1 MGAHIAGSAGN
12 KFYHKTNKNQKLTRI
27 TALDAA
33 TFPFAPSLVHHV
45 QANNAHFV
53 DVIHTDAWVYGSV
66 FGIGTVDFWPN
77 GGRTQPGCPKRT
89 YDQSDDGISK
99 ICALK

>member
-1 MGAHIAGSAGN
+1 MGAHIAGAAAS
-12 KFYHKTNKNQKLTRI
+12 KFYQTTNKTHKIQRI

-33 TFPFAPSLVHHV
+33 TFPFAPNLVHHV
-45 QANNAHFV
+45 QEKDAVFV

-89 YDQSDDGISK
+89 YDQSDDGK
-99 ICALK
+99 RYT